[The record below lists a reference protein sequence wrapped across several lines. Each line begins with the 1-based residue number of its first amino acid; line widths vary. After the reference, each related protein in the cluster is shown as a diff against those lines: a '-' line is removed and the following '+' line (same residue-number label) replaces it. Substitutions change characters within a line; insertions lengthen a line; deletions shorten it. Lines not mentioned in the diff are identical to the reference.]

1 MSKWQ
6 LASWAII
13 AYLIFG
19 LAITFALSG
28 CSAEYHMKRACRKQ
42 PSICRDS
49 VRIERD
55 TLVEVDT
62 LTYLDT
68 FELSTVDTI
77 VIDTNGCKLQ
87 LTRNG
92 DKFKA
97 AITSKIPTKTITTT
111 ITNRRWITYTRE
123 RFKSLTTLVK
133 WLCGLGVIVILFL
146 AFLRYSINGRH

>member
-13 AYLIFG
+13 AYLILG

-28 CSAEYHMKRACRKQ
+28 CSAEYHMKQACKKK

-55 TLVEVDT
+55 TLVKVDT
-62 LTYLDT
+62 LVYSDT
-68 FELSTVDTI
+68 FTLATIDTI

-92 DKFKA
+92 NKFSA
-97 AITSKIPTKTITTT
+97 AITSKISTKTITTT

-123 RFKSLTTLVK
+123 RWQSLTTLVK
-133 WLCGLGVIVILFL
+133 WLCGLGVVLAGLVIII
-146 AFLRYSINGRH
+146 RKHK